1 MSKKLFLAYL
11 AVIVGGLTFSL
22 ELIGLQILQSIGHG
36 RLSDHIFNLPVL
48 LAFCITI
55 AIIVSGMKIIL
66 NSNNTDDE

>member
-1 MSKKLFLAYL
+1 M
-11 AVIVGGLTFSL
+11 
-22 ELIGLQILQSIGHG
+22 GLQILQSIGNG

-55 AIIVSGMKIIL
+55 AIIIWGMKIIL

>member
-11 AVIVGGLTFSL
+11 AVILGGLTFSL
-22 ELIGLQILQSIGHG
+22 ELMGLQILQSIEHG
-36 RLSDHIFNLPVL
+36 LLNDYIFNLPVL

-55 AIIVSGMKIIL
+55 AIIIWGMKIIL

>member
-11 AVIVGGLTFSL
+11 AVIIGGLTFSL
-22 ELIGLQILQSIGHG
+22 ELMGLQILQSIGNG

-55 AIIVSGMKIIL
+55 AIIILGIKIIL
-66 NSNNTDDE
+66 NSNNKDDE

>member
-22 ELIGLQILQSIGHG
+22 ELMGLQILQSIGHG
-36 RLSDHIFNLPVL
+36 FLSDYIFNLPVL

-55 AIIVSGMKIIL
+55 AIIILGVKIIL
-66 NSNNTDDE
+66 ESNKTDNE

>member
-22 ELIGLQILQSIGHG
+22 ELMGLQILQYIEHG
-36 RLSDHIFNLPVL
+36 YLSDYIFNLPVL

-55 AIIVSGMKIIL
+55 AIIILGMKIIL

>member
-11 AVIVGGLTFSL
+11 AVILGGLTFSL
-22 ELIGLQILQSIGHG
+22 ELMGLQILQSIEHG
-36 RLSDHIFNLPVL
+36 LLSDYIFNLPVL

-55 AIIVSGMKIIL
+55 AIIIFGMKIIL

>member
-1 MSKKLFLAYL
+1 MSKKLFLGYL
-11 AVIVGGLTFSL
+11 GVILGGLTFSL

-36 RLSDHIFNLPVL
+36 FLSDYIFNLPVL

-55 AIIVSGMKIIL
+55 AIIILGMKIIL

>member
-1 MSKKLFLAYL
+1 MSKKLLLAYL
-11 AVIVGGLTFSL
+11 AIIVGGLTFSL

-55 AIIVSGMKIIL
+55 AIIVFGMKIAL

>member
-36 RLSDHIFNLPVL
+36 RLSDHIFNFPVL

-55 AIIVSGMKIIL
+55 AIIVSGVKIIL